1 MCAPPHPQVFNFDV
15 ISIVPLDC
23 IFRYNFLSAFFVRT
37 LMPLFVV
44 ALLLVAGRRAAR
56 RGKEGTSYLLTNG
69 GVLLIFLCYP
79 GITQTVFKFFQV
91 QNFDGKYGTY
101 LMADYSID
109 ADGDAYKAVTPYAVA
124 MIFVWPFGV
133 PFLIGVLLLRTRT
146 ALLEIRR
153 RERQMGIVYSGEL
166 WAAHVEQQRQLGLID
181 PRDEDEPAV
190 EGYLWSLTESYRG
203 SVFYFEVLEYV
214 LQKLVLVGLLVFYE
228 PGSLSQL
235 TLGLVVC
242 FVYFGFCCYLLPF
255 GNKTDNL
262 MVCVTQFSLFIAM
275 LSAVVVEHGS
285 TEVPAFVVLVLSV
298 AAVTPAVLG
307 LVLSVQAV
315 FNEMGIDPLRVF
327 KSKVMVRHS
336 PGESIVMKSSAAA
349 ITAAPADAAG
359 IDELSAL
366 SAQLRAVE
374 QAREVEKRAKEAA
387 EEAIKRL
394 EERLKAVQ
402 EGRTESAEKK
412 DLSDRLKALFSPNT
426 ADKTTADKNLDA

>member
-1 MCAPPHPQVFNFDV
+1 M
-15 ISIVPLDC
+15 PLDC

-37 LMPLFVV
+37 LVPLFVV
-44 ALLLVAGRRAAR
+44 VLLLVAGRRAAR

-91 QNFDGKYGTY
+91 QTFDGEYGTY

-109 ADGDAYKAVTPYAVA
+109 ANGAAYKAVTPYAVA

-153 RERQMGIVYSGEL
+153 RERQMGVVYSGEL

-181 PRDEDEPAV
+181 PRDEDEPVV

-255 GNKTDNL
+255 GSKSDNL

-285 TEVPAFVVLVLSV
+285 TEVPVFVVLVLSV

-307 LVLSVQAV
+307 LLLSVQAV
-315 FNEMGIDPLRVF
+315 FNEMGVDPLRVF
-327 KSKVMVRHS
+327 KAKVMVRHA
-336 PGESIVMKSSAAA
+336 PAESVVMKSSVGAL
-349 ITAAPADAAG
+349 TAAPGDAAS
-359 IDELSAL
+359 IEELNA
-366 SAQLRAVE
+366 LRARLLASE
-374 QAREVEKRAKEAA
+374 QAREAAERAAEEEKRAKEAA
-387 EEAIKRL
+387 QEAIKSM
-394 EERLKAVQ
+394 EERLQ
-402 EGRTESAEKK
+402 EGQQVRTENAEKK
-412 DLSDRLKALFSPNT
+412 DLSDRLKALFSPS
-426 ADKTTADKNLDA
+426 TADKNLDA